1 MNGDGADVAF
11 LLLAALLPLSY
22 LVARRPPL
30 RQTLIFTGAWVAIFA
45 VGLILAGFRDRLPS
59 LQSLLYDQAVTGSE
73 TRIGMSPDGHFWA
86 QVALN
91 GVERRMLVDSGAT
104 VTGISADTARAAGIE
119 VDEGGM
125 PVMVNT
131 ANGTVLVKRA
141 KAATVRVGSITTT
154 DMTVYVSP
162 AFGDT
167 DVVGMNFL
175 SRLESWRVEGR
186 TLVLTPQ
193 EPN

>member
-73 TRIGMSPDGHFWA
+73 TRIGMGPDGHFWA

-125 PVMVNT
+125 PVMVST

-141 KAATVRVGSITTT
+141 KAGTVRVGSIATT

-175 SRLESWRVEGR
+175 SRLASWRVEGS

-193 EPN
+193 EQY

>member
-1 MNGDGADVAF
+1 M
-11 LLLAALLPLSY
+11 
-22 LVARRPPL
+22 
-30 RQTLIFTGAWVAIFA
+30 AIFA

-141 KAATVRVGSITTT
+141 KAGTVRVGSIATT